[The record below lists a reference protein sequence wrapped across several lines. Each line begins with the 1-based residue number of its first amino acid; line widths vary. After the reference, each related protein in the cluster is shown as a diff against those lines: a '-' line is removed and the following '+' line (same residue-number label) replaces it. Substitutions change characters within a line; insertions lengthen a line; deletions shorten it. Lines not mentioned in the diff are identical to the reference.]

1 MASRPARVRVAGID
15 VGTSYLKAV
24 CVDLDPTSEDPVEL
38 VALRRAPT
46 PATADELVA
55 TALGLL
61 RETAAG
67 GSVSAI
73 GIASMAETGVP
84 LDARGAPLTPLL
96 TWDAVRPLSPA
107 LGALDGADLFVR
119 TGVRLSPKTA
129 LATWA
134 WLAAEHPGVRAR
146 MRHWAGAADL
156 VALALTGRLAT
167 DHTLAGRT
175 GALDLDAGRWAEDL
189 LDLVGMRPELLP
201 EVAVP
206 GEPVGHA
213 DAIPVAVAGHD
224 HQVGAHACGVRAP
237 GETAD
242 SVGTSEVVLR
252 VLAGRPDPL
261 AVRAAGMSLV
271 RTVGGRALALQ
282 AGSSSSGAAYAA
294 WEAQHG
300 PVAAPADLPPGP
312 SGLLVLPYLRGRQC
326 PDPDPGA
333 RMRVV
338 GDLAAASEAERG
350 LALLEGLSLQTR
362 WMYDVE
368 RGLDP
373 RPGPAR
379 PLVLFGGPGARNESW
394 TRVRSRVLPPG
405 LRVVDAEEPVAVGAA
420 IVGAER
426 AGLVEAG
433 SVVLPAGPVLGG
445 GDETYAATYE
455 AFVREARRG

>member
-1 MASRPARVRVAGID
+1 VRVAGID
-15 VGTSYLKAV
+15 VGTTYLKAV
-24 CVDLDPTSEDPVEL
+24 CVDLDPAADRPVEL
-38 VALRRAPT
+38 VALRRTAT
-46 PATADELVA
+46 PPTADRVVA
-55 TALGLL
+55 AALGLL

-67 GSVSAI
+67 PVSAI

-96 TWDAVRPLSPA
+96 TWDAARPLSPA
-107 LGALDGADLFVR
+107 LAAVDAAGLFER
-119 TGVRLSPKTA
+119 TGVRLSPKVT

-134 WLAAEHPGVRAR
+134 WLAAEHPDVRAR

-175 GALDLDAGRWAEDL
+175 GAHDLDTGRWADDL
-189 LDLVGMRPELLP
+189 LALVDMRSDLLP
-201 EVAVP
+201 EIADP
-206 GEPVGHA
+206 DEPVGHA
-213 DAIPVAVAGHD
+213 DGVPVSVAGHD

-252 VLAGRPDPL
+252 VLAGRPDPH

-271 RTVGGRALALQ
+271 RTVGGHELAVQ
-282 AGSSSSGAAYAA
+282 AGSGSSGAAYAA
-294 WEAQHG
+294 WEAEHG
-300 PVAAPADLPPGP
+300 PVIGPADLPPGP
-312 SGLLVLPYLRGRQC
+312 SGLVVLPYLRGRQG
-326 PDPDPGA
+326 PDPDPDA

-338 GDLAAASEAERG
+338 GDLAAASPAERG

-373 RPGPAR
+373 SPGPAA

-394 TRVRSRVLPPG
+394 TRVKSQVLPHG
-405 LRVVDAEEPVAVGAA
+405 LRVVDTEEPVAVGAA

-426 AGLVEAG
+426 AGLVEPG

-445 GDETYAATYE
+445 GDETYAATYA
-455 AFVREARRG
+455 AFVREARRR